1 MSKSNTTPNNPV
13 NHPIIGTERVLCFGG
28 SFNPLHH
35 GHLITARAVAEAGG
49 FNKVLLI
56 PSCQPPH
63 KRQNGDMA
71 DPEQRLAMCRLA
83 VADDRLFDVSDVELR
98 RSGPSYTIDTVRELK
113 RQGWQR
119 VHWLMGA
126 DMVEILPKWHEPQAL
141 LAEADFVVMARP
153 GWTFNWDAMPTEF
166 HRLRQNVV
174 AAPMLQISSTD
185 IRQRVRDGRS
195 IRYLVPDA
203 VQGYIEQN
211 RLYVESSK

>member
-1 MSKSNTTPNNPV
+1 MSKSNTISNNPN

-28 SFNPLHH
+28 SFNPIHH
-35 GHLITARAVAEAGG
+35 GHLIAARAVAEASG
-49 FNKVLLI
+49 FNRVLLI
-56 PSCQPPH
+56 PSSQPPH
-63 KRQNGDMA
+63 KRQNADIA

-83 VADDRLFDVSDVELR
+83 VEDDPLFAVNDLELR

-141 LAEADFVVMARP
+141 MAEADFVVMARP
-153 GWTFNWDAMPTEF
+153 GWAFDWDAMPTEF
-166 HRLRQNVV
+166 RGLRQAVV
-174 AAPMLQISSTD
+174 AAPMLQISATD
-185 IRQRVRDGRS
+185 IRQRVREGRS
-195 IRYLVPDA
+195 IRYLVPET
-203 VQGYIEQN
+203 VRGYIEQN